1 MPEIEQFWSAFV
13 RWQAVIFIP
22 AKVLGTVVVYVSTGV
37 AKVTLCHCD
46 PNMIVNTKLI
56 QRAELGVIVVCS
68 L

>member
-37 AKVTLCHCD
+37 AKVALCD
-46 PNMIVNTKLI
+46 PSECFDNHSTKFI
-56 QRAELGVIVVCS
+56 RVSSIVVWQ
-68 L
+68 